1 LSAFQNEALCLI
13 LKGALMEVVLIVNP
27 YASEVTEAR
36 VRAVEQELGRA
47 GSVRT
52 LLTERPG
59 HAVELAR
66 AAGGDAVV
74 VYSGDGGF
82 NEVLN
87 GVDDGVPLGFLP
99 GGGTSVLPRALGLPR
114 DATAAGRQV
123 AEALETGR
131 TRTIGLGRVNGRRF
145 AFSAG
150 LGLDAEL
157 VRRVDALGRRED
169 GRRPG
174 DVAYLAA
181 ALRLVAGR
189 QGRFEPALEV
199 RELGRAAFA
208 LVANTDPYSYAGRIA
223 LHVAPEARFEL
234 GLDLVAP
241 RRVRASTVPRLLR
254 YAFTGRGQA
263 NAKDVIY
270 AHDLDRIE
278 IACDRPLPLQVDGED
293 LGDVENAVFEAERS
307 AVSVLV

>member
-1 LSAFQNEALCLI
+1 
-13 LKGALMEVVLIVNP
+13 MEVVLIVNP
-27 YASEVTEAR
+27 FASEVTEAR
-36 VRAVEQELGRA
+36 VRAVERELGRA
-47 GSVRT
+47 GTLQT

-59 HAVELAR
+59 HAAELAA

-87 GVDDGVPLGFLP
+87 GIAGGVPVGFLP

-114 DATAAGRQV
+114 NATAAARRV
-123 AEALETGR
+123 AEALEEGR

-145 AFSAG
+145 AFAAG
-150 LGLDAEL
+150 VGLDAEL

-169 GRRPG
+169 GKRPG

-181 ALRLVAGR
+181 AVRLVAE
-189 QGRFEPALEV
+189 QHGRFEPALEV
-199 RELGRAAFA
+199 RGLGRAAFA
-208 LVANTDPYSYAGRIA
+208 LVANTDPYSYAGRVPV
-223 LHVAPEARFEL
+223 HVAPEARFEL

-241 RRVRASTVPRLLR
+241 QRVRPAALPRLLQ

-263 NAKDVIY
+263 KAADVIY

-278 IACDRPLPLQVDGED
+278 LECDRPLPLQVDGED
-293 LGDVENAVFEAERS
+293 VGDIESAVFEAERG
-307 AVSVLV
+307 AATVLV